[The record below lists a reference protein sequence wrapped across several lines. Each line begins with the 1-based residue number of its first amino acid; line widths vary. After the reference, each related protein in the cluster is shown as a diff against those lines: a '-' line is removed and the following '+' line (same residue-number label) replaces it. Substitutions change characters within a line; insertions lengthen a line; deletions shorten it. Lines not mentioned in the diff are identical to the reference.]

1 MRKCE
6 EIRRYHTSYEW
17 EQHMKKIQVLMS
29 TYNGEEY
36 LREQL
41 DSIFLQDCEK
51 CGLANLTVV
60 VRDDGSSDGTQKIL
74 QEYEK
79 KYPEK
84 FCWEQGENKGVIAS
98 FFDLLTKADADYFA
112 FSDQDDYWLADK
124 LSSGIRAIEKSREE
138 NEKTVCAAEKEKE
151 YVISD
156 TPILYCCR
164 PKLVD
169 EKLVELPTDI
179 ERPTVRAGFG
189 NALIENVVTGCTIVM
204 NRSLRDM
211 VTVELP
217 QFTTMHDRWL
227 YLIASCFGKVIYD
240 ETPHILYRQHGGNVM
255 GTSSNRAAELKERLT
270 RFRKRRSDISRQ
282 TAEFLRI
289 YEKKGSRYAKNKTV
303 EASLLLARELT
314 EAKHSFVKRV
324 KLVRS
329 GRLYR
334 QRKNDNRIFCFLILL
349 GSY

>member
-1 MRKCE
+1 
-6 EIRRYHTSYEW
+6 
-17 EQHMKKIQVLMS
+17 MKKIQILMS
-29 TYNGEEY
+29 AYNGEKY

-41 DSIFLQDCEK
+41 DSIFMQDCEK
-51 CGLANLTVV
+51 CGLASFSVF

-79 KYPEK
+79 KYPGK
-84 FCWEQGENKGVIAS
+84 FYWEQGENKGVIAS
-98 FFDLLTKADADYFA
+98 FFELLTKADADYFA

-124 LSSGIRAIEKSREE
+124 LSSGIRAIEKSSAE
-138 NEKTVCAAEKEKE
+138 NEKAVGVMEKEKALE
-151 YVISD
+151 KSVSD
-156 TPILYCCR
+156 IPILYCCR

-169 EKLVELPTDI
+169 ETLQELPADI
-179 ERPTVRAGFG
+179 ERPPVCAGFG

-204 NRSLRDM
+204 NRPLRDM
-211 VTVELP
+211 VTEELP
-217 QFTTMHDRWL
+217 RFTTMHDRWL
-227 YLIASCFGKVIYD
+227 YLVASCFGKVIYD

-255 GTSSNRAAELKERLT
+255 GTSSNRFAELKERLA
-270 RFRKRRSDISRQ
+270 RFGNRRSDISRQ

-289 YEKKGSRYAKNKTV
+289 YEKLGSCCAKNETV
-303 EASLLLARELT
+303 RDSLLLARELT
-314 EAKHSFVKRV
+314 EAKHSLVRRIR
-324 KLVRS
+324 LVRS